1 VADDPTPGQGGTP
14 ARPPARKPAAGKP
27 AGASAGK
34 PAAGKPAAGKP
45 AAAKPA
51 AGAAQPAAGRTPARR
66 PAAGSAVAGPDAPE
80 APRYTS
86 RMPAGNAVQRALAP
100 VAGFG
105 VTLANFFRPTVT
117 EQYPTEKLPTQPRF
131 HGRHQ
136 LNRYP
141 DGLEK
146 CIGCELCAW
155 ACPADAIYVEA
166 DDNTPDA
173 QYSPGERYGRVYQIN
188 YLRCILCGLCIEAC
202 PTRALTMTNDYELA
216 GPTRAGLIWEKQD
229 LLAPLRDGMLSSP
242 HPMVEGTT
250 DTDYYRGAVTGSTD
264 AQAAWVGEHR
274 PDDPS
279 LPANAGA
286 GPAPRGATAQAQAD
300 ITAAATKQGLRGLR

>member
-1 VADDPTPGQGGTP
+1 MADQPKKRP
-14 ARPPARKPAAGKP
+14 AASAAAGKPVGAARKPAEAAKKP
-27 AGASAGK
+27 AGA
-34 PAAGKPAAGKP
+34 
-45 AAAKPA
+45 AK
-51 AGAAQPAAGRTPARR
+51 R
-66 PAAGSAVAGPDAPE
+66 PADPAKRSTGVAKAPSAEVDGP
-80 APRYTS
+80 RRFRS
-86 RMPAGNAVQRALAP
+86 RMPEQGSLARFFAP
-100 VAGFG
+100 AAGFG
-105 VTLANFFRPTVT
+105 VTLKNFFSPTVT
-117 EQYPTEKLPTQPRF
+117 EEYPTKKVPPKPRF

-136 LNRYP
+136 LNRYA

-166 DDNTPDA
+166 DANTPED
-173 QYSPGERYGRVYQIN
+173 QHSPGERYGRVYQIN

-229 LLAPLRDGMLSSP
+229 LLTPLRDQMLSSP

-250 DTDYYRGAVTGSTD
+250 DTDYYRGAVTGATS
-264 AQAAWVGEHR
+264 AQQEWVTRHR

-279 LPANAGA
+279 LPANIARGMPA
-286 GPAPRGATAQAQAD
+286 APRGATAQAQAD
-300 ITAAATKQGLRGLR
+300 LTVRATKQGRRLL